1 MTCGAGGSAELD
13 TTCPFVSFP
22 RLCSDVHAGV
32 AGAVALG
39 ATGVTATVVLLDGI
53 AGAAAG
59 DATGGTATEE

>member
-1 MTCGAGGSAELD
+1 MIRGAGGSAELD

-22 RLCSDVHAGV
+22 RLRSDLPAGV

-39 ATGVTATVVLLDGI
+39 ATGVTATGELLDGI